1 MRHQAGLFAA
11 ALFIVLP
18 TTSHGLP
25 RCAGPTEISN
35 AHLLRVEK
43 NGAIILTD
51 GRAAHLEGIRLPE
64 GAQDHAPQAF
74 ADQALSAIAAL
85 AQSGPL
91 TLTAVAPKE
100 DRYDR
105 IRVQAFAG
113 ERWIQGE
120 LLARGLARVSIAPD
134 RIECASE
141 LFAVEAKARVAHLG
155 LWSSSA
161 YAIRNPFNLSLDTG
175 TFQVVEGKV
184 LNAKREGW
192 TRLPE
197 FRHRLADGFHSD
209 GRPCRQEELP
219 RTRASIRRPMPAR
232 QFACADLVQSSNGP
246 EIEVPNPQGI
256 EVIQ

>member
-35 AHLLRVEK
+35 GHLLRVEK

-120 LLARGLARVSIAPD
+120 LLAQGLARVSIAPD

-141 LFAVEAKARVAHLG
+141 LFAVEAKARAARLG

-184 LNAKREGW
+184 LDAKVKGGRVYVNFGTDW
-192 TRLPE
+192 RTDFTVTVDPADKKN
-197 FRHRLADGFHSD
+197 FRNSGIDPTAYAG
-209 GRPCRQEELP
+209 Q
-219 RTRASIRRPMPAR
+219 TIRVRG
-232 QFACADLVQSSNGP
+232 LVQSSNGP

>member
-11 ALFIVLP
+11 ALFMVLP
-18 TTSHGLP
+18 TTSHALP

-113 ERWIQGE
+113 EWWIQGE

-141 LFAVEAKARVAHLG
+141 LFAVEAKARVAHVG
-155 LWSSSA
+155 LWSSSS

-184 LNAKREGW
+184 LNASVKGGRVYLNFGSDW
-192 TRLPE
+192 RTDFTVTVDPPDKKN
-197 FRHRLADGFHSD
+197 FRDSGIDPTAYAG
-209 GRPCRQEELP
+209 Q
-219 RTRASIRRPMPAR
+219 TIRVRG
-232 QFACADLVQSSNGP
+232 LVQSSHGP

>member
-1 MRHQAGLFAA
+1 MRYQAGLFAA

-35 AHLLRVEK
+35 GHLLRVEK

-74 ADQALSAIAAL
+74 ADQALSAIVAL

-141 LFAVEAKARVAHLG
+141 LFAVEAKARVAHVG
-155 LWSSSA
+155 LWSSPA

-184 LNAKREGW
+184 LNASVKGGRVYLNFGSDW
-192 TRLPE
+192 RTDFTVTVDPPDKKN
-197 FRHRLADGFHSD
+197 FRDSGIDPTAYAG
-209 GRPCRQEELP
+209 Q
-219 RTRASIRRPMPAR
+219 TIRVRG
-232 QFACADLVQSSNGP
+232 LVQSSHGP